1 MEGEMLKR
9 LDRQSIAN
17 FIMDGSTTLEFA
29 EGNFDERLRR
39 GEERIVKYLDTLKLT
54 ERERDELTYR
64 ESDLLDLYFQEG
76 LKIGALLIKNL
87 VE

>member
-1 MEGEMLKR
+1 MEGEILKR
-9 LDRQSIAN
+9 LNRQSIAN
-17 FIMDGSTTLEFA
+17 FIMDGSVTLKFA

-39 GEERIVKYLDTLKLT
+39 GEERIMKYLDTLRLT
-54 ERERDELTYR
+54 EREKDELTHR
-64 ESDLLDLYFQEG
+64 RVDLLDLYFQEG

>member
-9 LDRQSIAN
+9 LNRQSIAN
-17 FIMDGSTTLEFA
+17 FIMDGSTTLKFA

-39 GEERIVKYLDTLKLT
+39 GEERIMKYLDTLRLT
-54 ERERDELTYR
+54 EREKDELTHR
-64 ESDLLDLYFQEG
+64 RVDLLDLYFQEG

>member
-9 LDRQSIAN
+9 LNRQSIAN
-17 FIMDGSTTLEFA
+17 FIMDGSATLKFA
-29 EGNFDERLRR
+29 EGNFDERLRK
-39 GEERIVKYLDTLKLT
+39 GERQIREYLDTLKLT
-54 ERERDELTYR
+54 EGEKDELMYKR
-64 ESDLLDLYFQEG
+64 VDLLDLYFQEG